1 MALVI
6 PRRSDLSRLFC
17 IAQCMDLAVCFLKCY
32 ELLEYTVS
40 STKCQWHLRDEG
52 IILSNCWF
60 WIKIDSTAVEV
71 GGTCMKLAMICSGTG
86 SSKTTLA

>member
-1 MALVI
+1 MHCAV
-6 PRRSDLSRLFC
+6 SG
-17 IAQCMDLAVCFLKCY
+17 LAVFYQCY